1 VHGRHYIRQIV
12 AKDGRRPKNRR
23 RKAPVPPSYVMM
35 MHMTLDRT
43 PSLGMQNQTGVDA
56 PDDEALIARSRAGDA
71 GAVRALVERH
81 APTVFRIA
89 YRLVGR
95 KAQAEDIAQD
105 VLMRMLD
112 YREGWLSKPGFH
124 VWLRRAVY
132 NRAVDIHRKQR
143 PWAFS
148 ALDVVAETSDG
159 APAQDT
165 ALVARESETHVAA
178 AVLELPLRQRMAVTL
193 CFYEQHSLA
202 EAAAVLKVSVGAVE
216 SLLHRAKATLKQK
229 LLQQEG

>member
-1 VHGRHYIRQIV
+1 MKNKV
-12 AKDGRRPKNRR
+12 AKPAHRPKNSPQA
-23 RKAPVPPSYVMM
+23 KDSSQESAGSSVLCMM

-56 PDDEALIARSRAGDA
+56 PDDEALIARSRAGDV

-89 YRLVGR
+89 YRLVGA

-132 NRAVDIHRKQR
+132 NRTVDIHRKQR

-165 ALVARESETHVAA
+165 ALVARESENHVAA